1 MELPKEIEKLIGYA
15 ASEAS
20 FAGAEALEPLHL
32 FIAVCKLKDAL
43 IIRSFEAAGVS
54 DLQALRRRVRAYAAE
69 VCLKKEGGPHRVSGR
84 VLNILDQA
92 RLRAI
97 SAGRS
102 VDPGYLLMALLD
114 HADRDT
120 RQVIERE
127 KLPTANLIAQLGRI
141 REQENFEKDPVGAGV
156 TPPERFPAPAEQPL
170 TPMLDQYGKDYTAL
184 VKDGRLDPVIGRR
197 EEIKQVARVL
207 LQKQKNNPVLVGE
220 AGVGK
225 TAIVEG
231 LAERAAA
238 ETAPEELRRMRIIE
252 VMLSSLVAGTKY
264 RGEFEE
270 RLQQIVEEAEADPNI
285 VLFFDEI
292 HTLVGA
298 GSAGGSLDAA
308 NILKPA
314 MARGRIRCIGAT
326 TAREYRQ
333 HIEKDPA
340 LERRFQP
347 VRVEEPTREEARAIL
362 LGLRDSYEAHH
373 RVKITE
379 EAIDAALDLSIKHL
393 TDRRLPDKA
402 RDLMDQAAV
411 RKRFSTFSPQ
421 GAEAVGEQ
429 QQVTRADIAEV
440 VAAWTGIP
448 VERLSVNEQKRL
460 LEMEAVLRRRVVGQ
474 DEAIGVVS
482 NAVRTALTGLSNPSR
497 PFGVFLF
504 MGATGVGKTELSKAL
519 AEFLFGDEQRLL
531 RFDMSEYMEEHSVS
545 KLIGAPPGYVGHGE
559 GGLLVEAVRKLPYSV
574 LLFDE
579 VEKAHPRVSDIFLQ
593 IFDEGR
599 LRDAQ
604 GRMADFRHT
613 VIILTSNLSAGKERK
628 PVRGFVPGKPGPE
641 GADNNDAAGKLSR
654 EELQKLLL
662 SYFRPELVN
671 RLTAVVQFRPL
682 GEEQLR
688 GIIDRMVARVQERLS
703 EKDIRLQL
711 TPPAYDAL
719 AKIGYKPEWGARE
732 MDRAIEVQVVQPL
745 AQGLL
750 EGKFT
755 PGQVVYVLPG
765 GDGVSLSTSDAPAD
779 ELNKAITAGEVL
791 HSTLLP
797 AAREPVAMLLID
809 IVKSTELVQRE
820 GDTALM
826 TRIRRVNDAITS
838 HPLSSKMR
846 FLKFTGDG
854 FLSVYND
861 VTAAL
866 AVAHALRETFLN
878 DPTNLRLIIHYGSV
892 HVGFG
897 GDPVGAEVHRLFRVE
912 ALDDAQCV
920 APAAGRRSVPEHSCV
935 VITPAALGQL
945 PTEARERF
953 ELLGKFRLKGFD
965 EAEEIWAEIE
975 SPIDTINLAT
985 A

>member
-1 MELPKEIEKLIGYA
+1 MELPKGIEKLIGYA

-32 FIAVCKLKDAL
+32 LIAICKLEDAL
-43 IIRSFEAAGVS
+43 VTGAFAAAGIM
-54 DLQALRRRVRAYAAE
+54 DLKALRRRVRAYAAE
-69 VCLKKEGGPHRVSGR
+69 VCLKREGGPHRVSGR

-92 RLRAI
+92 RLKAI
-97 SAGRS
+97 SAGRA
-102 VDPGYLLMALLD
+102 VDPGYLLAALLD
-114 HADRDT
+114 YADADT
-120 RQVIERE
+120 RKVIERE
-127 KLPTANLIAQLGRI
+127 KLSVTGLMEQLRRI
-141 REQENFEKDPVGAGV
+141 REQEQHQPKDPMITG
-156 TPPERFPAPAEQPL
+156 PAPPPHVPATVEQPP
-170 TPMLDQYGKDYTAL
+170 TPMLDHYGKDYTAL
-184 VKDGRLDPVIGRR
+184 VRQGKLDPIIGRR

-231 LAERAAA
+231 LAQRAAA

-270 RLQQIVEEAEADPNI
+270 RLERIIAEAEADPNI

-314 MARGRIRCIGAT
+314 LARGSIRCIGAT
-326 TAREYRQ
+326 TTREYHQ
-333 HIEKDPA
+333 YIEKEAA

-347 VRVEEPTREEARAIL
+347 VRVEEPTREEAREIL

-402 RDLMDQAAV
+402 RDLLDQAAV
-411 RKRFSTFSPQ
+411 RKRFSTFSPHKP
-421 GAEAVGEQ
+421 ERLEE
-429 QQVTRADIAEV
+429 QVTRDDIAEV

-448 VERLSVNEQKRL
+448 VERLSRDEQKRL
-460 LEMEAVLRRRVVGQ
+460 LDMEAALRKRVVGQ
-474 DEAIGVVS
+474 DEAIGLVS
-482 NAVRTALTGLSNPSR
+482 NAVRTALAGLSNPLR

-504 MGATGVGKTELSKAL
+504 MGPTGVGKTELSKAL
-519 AEFLFGDEQRLL
+519 AEFLFGDEKSLL

-545 KLIGAPPGYVGHGE
+545 KLIGAPPGYIGHDE
-559 GGLLVEAVRKLPYSV
+559 GGLLVEAVRKRPYSV

-579 VEKAHPRVSDIFLQ
+579 IEKAHPRVSDIFLQ

-599 LRDAQ
+599 LKDAQ

-613 VIILTSNLSAGKERK
+613 VIILTSNLSAGKEERK
-628 PVRGFVPGKPGPE
+628 PVRGFVSDEPE
-641 GADNNDAAGKLSR
+641 GDDGRAEKLSR

-662 SYFRPELVN
+662 SYFRPELIN
-671 RLTAVVQFRPL
+671 RINGVIQFRPL
-682 GEEQLR
+682 GEEQVR
-688 GIIDRMVARVQERLS
+688 SIIDRMVARVQARLS
-703 EKDIRLQL
+703 DKNIRLQL

-719 AKIGYKPEWGARE
+719 LKVGYKPEWGARE
-732 MDRAIEVQVVQPL
+732 MERVIEAQIVQPL

-750 EGKFT
+750 AGKFP
-755 PGQVVYVLPG
+755 PGQMVYVLPG
-765 GDGVSLSTSDAPAD
+765 QDGVLLSVDDAPTH
-779 ELNKAITAGEVL
+779 ELDKMVTTGEVL
-791 HSTLLP
+791 HNTLRP
-797 AAREPVAMLLID
+797 SAREEVAMLLID
-809 IVKSTELVQRE
+809 IVKSTELVRSE

-838 HPLSSKMR
+838 HPLGSRMR

-861 VTAAL
+861 VAAAL
-866 AVAHALRETFLN
+866 AMAHALRDAFLN

-920 APAAGRRSVPEHSCV
+920 AQGAGQRSVPEHSCV

-945 PTEARERF
+945 PEDTRAHF
-953 ELLGKFRLKGFD
+953 ELLGRFRLKGFD
-965 EAEEIWAEIE
+965 EAEEIWAEKE
-975 SPIDTINLAT
+975 SPVDPVDLAT